1 MKKRIALISDIH
13 GNLEALESILEDIKT
28 KNIDEIICL
37 GDTIDIGPN
46 SKECIDLL
54 IGNNVKSVLGD
65 CEIYLLRTDFKS
77 TTDEEKEHYK
87 CVKESL
93 TDKEISYIKK
103 CPLYYEVNINYDNSV
118 FNKKYI
124 LCHYLINDE
133 KDIYPF
139 EKKNLRKNVDLWKSI
154 IMVV

>member
-54 IGNNVKSVLGD
+54 IENNVKSVLGD
-65 CEIYLLRTDFKS
+65 CEIYLLRTDF
-77 TTDEEKEHYK
+77 
-87 CVKESL
+87 
-93 TDKEISYIKK
+93 IQ
-103 CPLYYEVNINYDNSV
+103 
-118 FNKKYI
+118 
-124 LCHYLINDE
+124 
-133 KDIYPF
+133 
-139 EKKNLRKNVDLWKSI
+139 
-154 IMVV
+154 

>member
-13 GNLEALESILEDIKT
+13 GNLEVLESILEDIKT

-65 CEIYLLRTDFKS
+65 CEIYLLRTDF
-77 TTDEEKEHYK
+77 
-87 CVKESL
+87 
-93 TDKEISYIKK
+93 IQ
-103 CPLYYEVNINYDNSV
+103 
-118 FNKKYI
+118 
-124 LCHYLINDE
+124 
-133 KDIYPF
+133 
-139 EKKNLRKNVDLWKSI
+139 
-154 IMVV
+154 

>member
-13 GNLEALESILEDIKT
+13 GDLEALESILEDIKT

-65 CEIYLLRTDFKS
+65 CEIYLLRTDF
-77 TTDEEKEHYK
+77 
-87 CVKESL
+87 
-93 TDKEISYIKK
+93 IQ
-103 CPLYYEVNINYDNSV
+103 
-118 FNKKYI
+118 
-124 LCHYLINDE
+124 
-133 KDIYPF
+133 
-139 EKKNLRKNVDLWKSI
+139 
-154 IMVV
+154 